1 MLRFQRPLG
10 TCSGFALTQAEW
22 PWVDHGSCELSL
34 GFSIWMGRAG
44 LADFQGAVQQWC
56 GFAHRRRMDRG
67 YLFPTTFSNE
77 PNCAV
82 LAMSTCSERDVRN
95 STPSLFWALPYG
107 ERMLSSCSQ
116 SWKGLSFPL
125 ENCLFGLSLLK
136 EKLPWGKVGSFMW
149 QNDGQYMALETDR
162 ENLL

>member
-95 STPSLFWALPYG
+95 STPSLFLGFALRG
-107 ERMLSSCSQ
+107 ENALKLLTKLER
-116 SWKGLSFPL
+116 SFIS
-125 ENCLFGLSLLK
+125 FRKLSLWAFFVK
-136 EKLPWGKVGSFMW
+136 GEITMGKGGFFHV
-149 QNDGQYMALETDR
+149 AK
-162 ENLL
+162 